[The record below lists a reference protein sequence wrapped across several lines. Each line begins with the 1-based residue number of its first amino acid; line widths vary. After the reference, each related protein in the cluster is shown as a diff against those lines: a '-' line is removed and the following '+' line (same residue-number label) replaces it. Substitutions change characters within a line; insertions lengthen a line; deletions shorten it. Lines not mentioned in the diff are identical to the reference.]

1 MLNWIVRLFM
11 FLTSY
16 IPLYIILIVQYIDL
30 NKRIIQQ
37 PFIIFLLSIT
47 AISLVLFEIFLL
59 ILSKNKMYISCT
71 NISKVEI
78 LKEVNSTYL
87 LTYIMPLIA
96 FDFGKT
102 QDCISFFILFIAI
115 MSMYIKYNMIFLN
128 PVLELFGYTY
138 YSYENEL
145 GDRTVLISRNKFNNI
160 HSWYKIKYVNLGQ
173 NMFLVVNSEYQND

>member
-1 MLNWIVRLFM
+1 MLNCLVRFFM

-16 IPLYIILIVQYIDL
+16 IPLYVILMVQYMNFDTNI
-30 NKRIIQQ
+30 KQQ
-37 PFIIFLLSIT
+37 PFILI
-47 AISLVLFEIFLL
+47 LL
-59 ILSKNKMYISCT
+59 ILTFLSLLAFEFGLFILNKNKSYITCT

-96 FDFGKT
+96 FDFSKT
-102 QDCISFFILFIAI
+102 QDCISFLILFIAI
-115 MSMYIKYNMIFLN
+115 MAMYIKYNMIFLN
-128 PVLELFGYTY
+128 PVLEIFGYTY

-145 GDRTVLISRNKFNNI
+145 GDKIVLISRSKFNNI

-173 NMFLVVNSEYQND
+173 NMFLVVNAEMEND